1 MYKASQ
7 EKQLLC
13 TAWHIMQVLRF
24 SLHHLHV
31 PDRLYPEYHDSAE
44 KRKALLPPQAV
55 FRSTHNETVKDTIPV
70 QCLHF
75 LADPVCGCDPQIFL
89 RGSEWRICGDRELQ
103 DDICKQSVSSGSRQH
118 TSVLRSV
125 CAAAGGIVSDHSS
138 PACRAEKIY
147 ADSEK
152 FLSSANGN
160 PCSISG
166 TSVETAF

>member
-13 TAWHIMQVLRF
+13 TAWHKMQVLRF

-70 QCLHF
+70 Q
-75 LADPVCGCDPQIFL
+75 PSYEVQ
-89 RGSEWRICGDRELQ
+89 
-103 DDICKQSVSSGSRQH
+103 KY
-118 TSVLRSV
+118 T
-125 CAAAGGIVSDHSS
+125 S
-138 PACRAEKIY
+138 PACY
-147 ADSEK
+147 QYSGSEVPS
-152 FLSSANGN
+152 LSHTEGS
-160 PCSISG
+160 
-166 TSVETAF
+166 

>member
-1 MYKASQ
+1 MKINLK
-7 EKQLLC
+7 EHL
-13 TAWHIMQVLRF
+13 
-24 SLHHLHV
+24 SLT
-31 PDRLYPEYHDSAE
+31 E
-44 KRKALLPPQAV
+44 KRNAKSDLLFSRKRNRRRCAAFRNTEKKRGRKA
-55 FRSTHNETVKDTIPV
+55 FRDYNSSEFCR
-70 QCLHF
+70 CLHF

-138 PACRAEKIY
+138 PACRAKKIY

-152 FLSSANGN
+152 FLSSANGS

-166 TSVETAF
+166 TSVETAV